1 MIIDQLIFRI
11 ERLDQVET
19 SSVEDYFQEDVW
31 RPFLNRFFEVI
42 DEEATFTT
50 EFRETWQTFK
60 SECLR
65 KMIQEVLDTE
75 RRFIDITDL
84 DRLTLDYDIYDAGDI
99 LSLNDAEF
107 KAFLKKE
114 LHKKGKGKQTN

>member
-1 MIIDQLIFRI
+1 
-11 ERLDQVET
+11 
-19 SSVEDYFQEDVW
+19 
-31 RPFLNRFFEVI
+31 VI

-50 EFRETWQTFK
+50 EFKETWQTFM

-65 KMIQEVLDTE
+65 KMIQEVLDKE

-84 DRLTLDYDIYDAGDI
+84 DRLTLEYDIYDAGDI
-99 LSLNDAEF
+99 LNLNDAEF

>member
-50 EFRETWQTFK
+50 EFKETWQTFM
-60 SECLR
+60 SECLQ
-65 KMIQEVLDTE
+65 KMIQEVLDKE
-75 RRFIDITDL
+75 RRFIEITDL
-84 DRLTLDYDIYDAGDI
+84 DRLTLDYDIYDAGDT
-99 LSLNDAEF
+99 LNLNDAEF
-107 KAFLKKE
+107 KAFLTKE
-114 LHKKGKGKQTN
+114 LRNKGKGKQTN

>member
-1 MIIDQLIFRI
+1 
-11 ERLDQVET
+11 
-19 SSVEDYFQEDVW
+19 
-31 RPFLNRFFEVI
+31 VI

-50 EFRETWQTFK
+50 EFKEMWQTFM
-60 SECLR
+60 SECLQ
-65 KMIQEVLDTE
+65 KMIQEVLDKE

-84 DRLTLDYDIYDAGDI
+84 DRLTLEYDIYDAGDI
-99 LSLNDAEF
+99 LNLNDAEF